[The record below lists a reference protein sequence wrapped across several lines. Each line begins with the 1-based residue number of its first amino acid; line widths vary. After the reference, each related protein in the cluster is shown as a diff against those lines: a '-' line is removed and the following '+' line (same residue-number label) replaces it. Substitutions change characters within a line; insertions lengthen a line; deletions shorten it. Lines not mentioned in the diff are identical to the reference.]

1 MYRLVVSDM
10 DDTFLGHGHRM
21 IPANVEA
28 LRRMRELGILFVAS
42 SGRPYGTIMNDLAK
56 IPAEILEGSYVISY
70 NGAVINRVGDP
81 VPLTGTALDRPV
93 AEAIWAHGR
102 SLGLCMHAYTLE
114 GGWYVANTNADEAA
128 WLAGFEGVIEH
139 IGPAP
144 ETLDFLGGAQ
154 VAKLIFES
162 ADFAYIQRLGA
173 EFGGSL
179 DRSLVDYTF
188 SSRRYVE
195 FVPAG
200 VNKGTGLVQLAGI
213 MGIDLAET
221 VAVGDAAN
229 DLAMIR
235 AAGLGVGVANVT
247 PDVAPFCDV
256 VLATAGCDGAFPEL
270 LERYLEPAARS

>member
-1 MYRLVVSDM
+1 MYKIVVSDM
-10 DDTFLGHGHRM
+10 DDTFLGHGHTM

-42 SGRPYGTIMNDLAK
+42 SGRPYGTIMNDLVK

-70 NGAVINRVGDP
+70 NGAVINRIGDP
-81 VPLTGTALDRPV
+81 APLTGTGLDRAT
-93 AEAIWAHGR
+93 AERIWAHGR
-102 SLGLCMHAYTLE
+102 ELGLCMHAYTLE
-114 GGWYVANTNADEAA
+114 GGWYVANTNEEEAT

-144 ETLDFLGGAQ
+144 ETLDFAGPSPI
-154 VAKLIFES
+154 AKILFES
-162 ADFAYIQRLGA
+162 LDFDYIQQLGA

-179 DRSLVDYTF
+179 DRSLVDYTY

-200 VNKGTGLVQLAGI
+200 VNKGTGLVELARI
-213 MGIDLAET
+213 MGIDLSET

-229 DLAMIR
+229 DLEMIR

-247 PDVAPFCDV
+247 PDVAPYCDV
-256 VLATAGCDGAFPEL
+256 VLETTGYDGAFPEL
-270 LERYLEPAARS
+270 LERYLEPAAQA